1 MCACLKQAMDTS
13 VPLLERLKFL
23 CISSTNL
30 DEFFEIRV
38 SGLKHRLAVNA
49 APAGPDNLS
58 SADVLRTVT
67 EEANSLVKE
76 QYRLL
81 NDELIPA
88 LRDAGIRFVRRDDW
102 SPAQRVWL
110 EQYFRTEIVPL
121 LSPTTLDPTRPFPR
135 ILNKSLNFIVS
146 LDGRDAFGRP
156 CHRAIVQAPRSLPRL
171 IPLPPTLEGT
181 GKSDFVFLSSVIHA
195 FVDQLFAGMEIDGCY
210 QFRVTRNSDLFI
222 DDEDV
227 DDLMTALEGELF
239 ESRYGAAMRL
249 ETAHDCPEELAAYL
263 LEHFRLTRAD
273 LYQVPG
279 PVNLNRLLAVY
290 DLVDR
295 PELKYPPFTPGMPK
309 ALVKTNIF
317 EAISKQDILLHH
329 PFESFAPVID
339 FIYRAATDPDVL
351 AIKQTL
357 YRTTPDSPLVE
368 SLVSAAKAGKEV
380 TVLIELRARF
390 DEAANIEL
398 ASKLQEAGAH
408 VVYGVVGYKTHCK
421 MALVVRREHG
431 KLRRYVHLGTGNYHP
446 RTARA
451 YTDYGLLSA
460 NVALGED
467 VHQVFM
473 QLTSLMRTPD
483 LNLLSQSPFNLHDRL
498 LGVHSSRDAQRRER
512 RHRPHHCQ
520 AQCAGRARDHS
531 RALRSVGRRRL
542 RRLDRPRHLLPA
554 ARNPRRVGEHPGAL
568 DRRPIPRAQPRLLLP
583 QRRQR
588 RALLRERRLD
598 GAQFLPADRADVS
611 DPRRNAEG
619 ARDGRPR
626 HLSRRQRAGVGATQ
640 GRPLRAA
647 RARPATATQRRRSRS
662 CCASSPKP
670 PSRELDS
677 VELELEAASAQ
688 PSLLLLEIGRGQR
701 IVVEPCLRETRARG
715 SPCPAR
721 ARSAADPTG
730 CGSDSAASRGA
741 AARRA

>member
-1 MCACLKQAMDTS
+1 MDTLNLKLPDYYINRELSQLAFNVRVLQQARDIS

-38 SGLKHRLAVNA
+38 SGLKHRLAVSA
-49 APAGPDNLS
+49 APAGPDNVS
-58 SADVLRTVT
+58 SAEVLRTVI
-67 EEANSLVKE
+67 EETGKLVTE
-76 QYRLL
+76 QYRVL

-88 LRDAGIRFVRRDDW
+88 LRDAGISFVRRDDW
-102 SPAQRVWL
+102 SSAQRLWL
-110 EQYFRTEIVPL
+110 EQHFRTEIVPV

-135 ILNKSLNFIVS
+135 ILNKSLNFIAS

-171 IPLPPTLEGT
+171 IPLPSTLEGT

-195 FVDQLFAGMEIDGCY
+195 FVDRLFTGMEINGCY
-210 QFRVTRNSDLFI
+210 QFRVTRNSDLFV

-239 ESRYGAAMRL
+239 ESRYGAAVRL
-249 ETAHDCPEELAAYL
+249 ETAHDCPDELATYL
-263 LEHFRLTRAD
+263 LEHFQLTRAD

-290 DLVDR
+290 DLVDL
-295 PELKYPPFTPGMPK
+295 PELKYPPFTPGIPK
-309 ALVKTNIF
+309 SLVNTNIF
-317 EAISKQDILLHH
+317 TAIAKQDILLHH

-339 FIYRAATDPDVL
+339 FLYRAATDPDVL

-357 YRTTPDSPLVE
+357 YRTTPDSPLAE

-421 MALVVRREHG
+421 MTLVVRRENG
-431 KLRRYVHLGTGNYHP
+431 RLKRYVHLGTGNYHP

-451 YTDYGLLSA
+451 YTDYGLFSA
-460 NVALGED
+460 NEALGED

-473 QLTSLMRTPD
+473 QLTSLMRTPP

-498 LGVHSSRDAQRRER
+498 LGFIRRETHNAR
-512 RHRPHHCQ
+512 NGGTGHIIVKINALVEPEVIRALYEASSAGVFVDLIVRGICCLRPGVPGVSDNIRVRSIV
-520 AQCAGRARDHS
+520 GRFLEHS
-531 RALRSVGRRRL
+531 RCYYFHNGGQEEVY
-542 RRLDRPRHLLPA
+542 
-554 ARNPRRVGEHPGAL
+554 
-568 DRRPIPRAQPRLLLP
+568 
-583 QRRQR
+583 
-588 RALLRERRLD
+588 
-598 GAQFLPADRADVS
+598 
-611 DPRRNAEG
+611 
-619 ARDGRPR
+619 
-626 HLSRRQRAGVGATQ
+626 
-640 GRPLRAA
+640 
-647 RARPATATQRRRSRS
+647 
-662 CCASSPKP
+662 CAS
-670 PSRELDS
+670 
-677 VELELEAASAQ
+677 
-688 PSLLLLEIGRGQR
+688 
-701 IVVEPCLRETRARG
+701 
-715 SPCPAR
+715 
-721 ARSAADPTG
+721 ADWM
-730 CGSDSAASRGA
+730 DRNF
-741 AARRA
+741 

>member
-1 MCACLKQAMDTS
+1 VDTLNLKLPDYYINRELSQLAFNARVLKQATDATL
-13 VPLLERLKFL
+13 PLLERLKFL

-38 SGLKHRLAVNA
+38 SGLKHRLAVSA
-49 APAGPDNLS
+49 APAGPDNLVTS
-58 SADVLRTVT
+58 DVLRTVSEQT
-67 EEANSLVKE
+67 EALVAE
-76 QYRLL
+76 QYRVL
-81 NDELIPA
+81 NEELIPQ

-102 SPAQRVWL
+102 TPAQRAWL

-146 LDGRDAFGRP
+146 LDGRDAFGRS
-156 CHRAIVQAPRSLPRL
+156 CDLAIVQAPRSLPRL
-171 IPLPPTLEGT
+171 IPLPANLEGT

-239 ESRYGAAMRL
+239 ESRYGAAVRL
-249 ETAHDCPEELAAYL
+249 ETAHDCPEDLWQYL

-273 LYQVPG
+273 LYQVQG

-295 PELKYPPFTPGMPK
+295 PELKYPPFTPGIPK
-309 ALVKTNIF
+309 SLVKTNIF

-329 PFESFAPVID
+329 PFESFAPVVD

-357 YRTTPDSPLVE
+357 YRTTPDSALVE

-421 MALVVRREHG
+421 IALVVRREQG

-473 QLTSLMRTPD
+473 QLTSLMRTQD
-483 LNLLSQSPFNLHDRL
+483 LNLLSQSPFNLHERL
-498 LGVHSSRDAQRRER
+498 LGFIR
-512 RHRPHHCQ
+512 
-520 AQCAGRARDHS
+520 
-531 RALRSVGRRRL
+531 
-542 RRLDRPRHLLPA
+542 
-554 ARNPRRVGEHPGAL
+554 
-568 DRRPIPRAQPRLLLP
+568 
-583 QRRQR
+583 
-588 RALLRERRLD
+588 
-598 GAQFLPADRADVS
+598 
-611 DPRRNAEG
+611 
-619 ARDGRPR
+619 
-626 HLSRRQRAGVGATQ
+626 
-640 GRPLRAA
+640 
-647 RARPATATQRRRSRS
+647 
-662 CCASSPKP
+662 
-670 PSRELDS
+670 
-677 VELELEAASAQ
+677 
-688 PSLLLLEIGRGQR
+688 
-701 IVVEPCLRETRARG
+701 RETRNAVSGGTGHIIAKLNALVEPEIIRALYEASGAGVLVDLIVRGICCLRPGIPGISDNIRVRSVVGRFLEHSRCYYFHNGGNEELYCASADWMERNFFRRIEVMFPIVDPRLKARVIADLDTYLG
-715 SPCPAR
+715 DNTQAWELRSDGRYEHVQPATGIEPI
-721 ARSAADPTG
+721 SAQSKLLRQLAE
-730 CGSDSAASRGA
+730 AS
-741 AARRA
+741 

>member
-1 MCACLKQAMDTS
+1 VDTLNLKLPDYYINRELSQLAFNVRVLQQARDTS

-49 APAGPDNLS
+49 APAGPDNAS
-58 SADVLRTVT
+58 STEVLRTVI
-67 EEANSLVKE
+67 EETGKLVTE
-76 QYRLL
+76 QYRVL

-102 SPAQRVWL
+102 SSAQRLWL
-110 EQYFRTEIVPL
+110 EQYFRTEIVPV

-135 ILNKSLNFIVS
+135 ILNKSLNFIAS

-171 IPLPPTLEGT
+171 IPLPSTLEGT

-195 FVDQLFAGMEIDGCY
+195 FVDRLFTGMEINGCY
-210 QFRVTRNSDLFI
+210 QFRVTRNSDLFV

-239 ESRYGAAMRL
+239 ESRYGAAVRL
-249 ETAHDCPEELAAYL
+249 ETAHDCPDELATYL
-263 LEHFRLTRAD
+263 LEHFQLTRAD

-290 DLVDR
+290 DLVDL
-295 PELKYPPFTPGMPK
+295 PELKYPPFTPGIPK
-309 ALVKTNIF
+309 SLVNTNIF
-317 EAISKQDILLHH
+317 AAIAKQDILLHH
-329 PFESFAPVID
+329 PFESFAPVVD
-339 FIYRAATDPDVL
+339 FLYRAATDPDVL

-357 YRTTPDSPLVE
+357 YRTTPDSPLAE

-421 MALVVRREHG
+421 MTLVVRRENG
-431 KLRRYVHLGTGNYHP
+431 RLKRYVHLGTGNYHP

-451 YTDYGLLSA
+451 YTDYGLFSA
-460 NVALGED
+460 NEALGED

-473 QLTSLMRTPD
+473 QLTSLMRTPP

-498 LGVHSSRDAQRRER
+498 LGFIRRETHNAR
-512 RHRPHHCQ
+512 NGGTGHIIAKINALVEPEVIRALYEASSAGVYVDLIVRGICCLRPGVPGISDNIRVRSIV
-520 AQCAGRARDHS
+520 GRFLEHS
-531 RALRSVGRRRL
+531 RCYYFHNGGQEELYCASADWMDRNFFRRIELMFPILNEGLKARVMADLDTYLADNVQSWELRADGRYVQ
-542 RRLDRPRHLLPA
+542 LPLNA
-554 ARNPRRVGEHPGAL
+554 DVAPVS
-568 DRRPIPRAQPRLLLP
+568 AQLK
-583 QRRQR
+583 
-588 RALLRERRLD
+588 LLRQL
-598 GAQFLPADRADVS
+598 QLADVS
-611 DPRRNAEG
+611 
-619 ARDGRPR
+619 
-626 HLSRRQRAGVGATQ
+626 
-640 GRPLRAA
+640 
-647 RARPATATQRRRSRS
+647 
-662 CCASSPKP
+662 
-670 PSRELDS
+670 
-677 VELELEAASAQ
+677 
-688 PSLLLLEIGRGQR
+688 
-701 IVVEPCLRETRARG
+701 
-715 SPCPAR
+715 
-721 ARSAADPTG
+721 
-730 CGSDSAASRGA
+730 
-741 AARRA
+741 

>member
-1 MCACLKQAMDTS
+1 MQALQSLRTARVSVDALNLKLPDYYINRELSQLAFNSRVLKQARDPS

-38 SGLKHRLAVNA
+38 SGLKHRIAVNA
-49 APAGPDNLS
+49 APAGPDNLGS
-58 SADVLRTVT
+58 GDVLRIVT
-67 EEANSLVKE
+67 EQTTALVAE
-76 QYRLL
+76 QYRVL
-81 NDELIPA
+81 NEELIPH
-88 LRDAGIRFVRRDDW
+88 LRDAAIRFVRRDDW
-102 SPAQRVWL
+102 SPSLRGWL

-156 CHRAIVQAPRSLPRL
+156 CHRAIVQAPRTLPRV
-171 IPLPPTLEGT
+171 IPVPSTLDGA

-239 ESRYGAAMRL
+239 ESRYGAATRL
-249 ETAHDCPEELAAYL
+249 ETAHECPEELAAYL
-263 LEHFRLTRAD
+263 LEQFRLTRAD
-273 LYQVPG
+273 LYQVQG

-290 DLVDR
+290 DLIDR
-295 PELKYPPFTPGMPK
+295 PELKYPPFTPGIPK
-309 ALVKTNIF
+309 PLVMTNIF
-317 EAISKQDILLHH
+317 DAVSKQDILLHH
-329 PFESFAPVID
+329 PFESFAPVVD
-339 FIYRAATDPDVL
+339 FLYRAATDPDVL

-421 MALVVRREHG
+421 MVLVVRREYG
-431 KLRRYVHLGTGNYHP
+431 KLKRYVHLGTGNYHP

-467 VHQVFM
+467 IHQVFM

-483 LNLLSQSPFNLHDRL
+483 LNLLSQSPFNLHERL
-498 LGVHSSRDAQRRER
+498 LNLIRREMR
-512 RHRPHHCQ
+512 NASSGGTGHIIAKLNALVEPEIIRALYEASGAGVLVDLIVRGICCLRPGIPGVSENIRVRSVV
-520 AQCAGRARDHS
+520 GRFLEHS
-531 RALRSVGRRRL
+531 RCYYFHNGGNEELYCASADWMERNFFRRIELMFPIVEPRLKTRVIADLDTYLADNTQAWELRSDGTYERL
-542 RRLDRPRHLLPA
+542 HPSSGADPLSAQSKILRHL
-554 ARNPRRVGEHPGAL
+554 
-568 DRRPIPRAQPRLLLP
+568 
-583 QRRQR
+583 
-588 RALLRERRLD
+588 
-598 GAQFLPADRADVS
+598 
-611 DPRRNAEG
+611 AE
-619 ARDGRPR
+619 
-626 HLSRRQRAGVGATQ
+626 
-640 GRPLRAA
+640 
-647 RARPATATQRRRSRS
+647 
-662 CCASSPKP
+662 AS
-670 PSRELDS
+670 
-677 VELELEAASAQ
+677 
-688 PSLLLLEIGRGQR
+688 
-701 IVVEPCLRETRARG
+701 
-715 SPCPAR
+715 
-721 ARSAADPTG
+721 
-730 CGSDSAASRGA
+730 
-741 AARRA
+741 

>member
-1 MCACLKQAMDTS
+1 VDTLNLKLPDYYINRELSQLAFNVRVLQQAKDRS

-38 SGLKHRLAVNA
+38 SGLKHRLEVSS

-58 SADVLRTVT
+58 PSEVLRIVAEQT
-67 EEANSLVKE
+67 ASLVAE
-76 QYRLL
+76 QYRVL

-88 LRDAGIRFVRRDDW
+88 LREQGIRFVRRDDW
-102 SPAQRVWL
+102 STAQRQWL
-110 EQYFRTEIVPL
+110 EQYFRSEIVPV
-121 LSPTTLDPTRPFPR
+121 LSPTTLDPTRPIPR

-146 LDGRDAFGRP
+146 LHGRDAFGRP

-171 IPLPPTLEGT
+171 IPLPSSIEGT
-181 GKSDFVFLSSVIHA
+181 GDADFVFLSSVIHA
-195 FVDQLFAGMEIDGCY
+195 FVDQLFVGMAINGCY
-210 QFRVTRNSDLFI
+210 QFRVTRNSDLYV

-227 DDLMTALEGELF
+227 DDLMRALEGELF
-239 ESRYGAAMRL
+239 ESRYGAAVRL
-249 ETAHDCPEELAAYL
+249 ETAHDCPEELATYL
-263 LEHFRLTRAD
+263 LEHFRLTRTD

-295 PELKYPPFTPGMPK
+295 PDLKYPPFTPGMPK
-309 ALVKTNIF
+309 QLVNVTPF
-317 EAISKQDILLHH
+317 EAIAKGDILLHH
-329 PFESFAPVID
+329 PFESFAPVMD
-339 FIYRAATDPDVL
+339 FIYRAANDPDVL

-421 MALVVRREHG
+421 MALVVRREG
-431 KLRRYVHLGTGNYHP
+431 GRLRRYVHLGTGNYHP

-460 NVALGED
+460 NEAFGED

-473 QLTSLMRTPD
+473 QLTSLMRTPP

-498 LGVHSSRDAQRRER
+498 L
-512 RHRPHHCQ
+512 
-520 AQCAGRARDHS
+520 
-531 RALRSVGRRRL
+531 ALIR
-542 RRLDRPRHLLPA
+542 
-554 ARNPRRVGEHPGAL
+554 
-568 DRRPIPRAQPRLLLP
+568 
-583 QRRQR
+583 
-588 RALLRERRLD
+588 
-598 GAQFLPADRADVS
+598 
-611 DPRRNAEG
+611 
-619 ARDGRPR
+619 
-626 HLSRRQRAGVGATQ
+626 
-640 GRPLRAA
+640 
-647 RARPATATQRRRSRS
+647 
-662 CCASSPKP
+662 
-670 PSRELDS
+670 
-677 VELELEAASAQ
+677 
-688 PSLLLLEIGRGQR
+688 
-701 IVVEPCLRETRARG
+701 RETRHATNG
-715 SPCPAR
+715 NTGHIIAKLNALVEPDVIR
-721 ARSAADPTG
+721 ALYEASAAGVFIDLIVRGICCLRPG
-730 CGSDSAASRGA
+730 IPGVSENIRVRSIVGRFLEHSRCYYFHNAGDEEIYCASADWMDRNFFRRIELMFPVEGDALKARLMADLDVYLADNTQAWELQPDGRYIQLGPHDDEAVSAQATLLRQLAEAS
-741 AARRA
+741 